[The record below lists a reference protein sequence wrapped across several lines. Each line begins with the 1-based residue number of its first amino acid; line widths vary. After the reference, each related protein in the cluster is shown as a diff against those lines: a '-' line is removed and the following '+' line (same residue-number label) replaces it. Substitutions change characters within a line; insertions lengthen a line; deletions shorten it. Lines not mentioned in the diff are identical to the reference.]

1 MVIGLFWAAS
11 FGDPGTTLRLCL
23 FYELFWLDGIP
34 AGTHIPPNAAG
45 ATLAGLSL
53 MHVFG
58 LSSPAEALLVGSST
72 AVLARL
78 FAALEGVGRAVEN
91 IMLSRYLVAVK
102 RGRLSFRPGRLIR
115 RAACNMVLVN
125 GTAFCVCL
133 FGLIT
138 LYSVLL
144 PRVWPYLSTARATWS
159 QLWLLGSLGGILSLR
174 YRPAY
179 VVLAFGAG
187 LAALWPLWRLLPL

>member
-1 MVIGLFWAAS
+1 M
-11 FGDPGTTLRLCL
+11 RLCL

-34 AGTHIPPNAAG
+34 AGTHIPPNAAA

-58 LSSPAEALLVGSST
+58 LSSPAEALLVGSTT
-72 AVLARL
+72 AVLARI
-78 FAALEGVGRAVEN
+78 FAGLEGVGRAVEN
-91 IMLSRYLVAVK
+91 IMLSRYLGAVT
-102 RGRLSFRPGRLIR
+102 RAHLSFRPGRLIR
-115 RAACNMVLVN
+115 RAALNMAILN

-138 LYSVLL
+138 LYSVAL
-144 PRVWPYLSTARATWS
+144 PRVWPYLSTARGTWTE
-159 QLWLLGSLGGILSLR
+159 LWLLGSLGGILSLR

-187 LAALWPLWRLLPL
+187 VAALWPLWSFFTA